1 MNKETRTP
9 RRGPMGHGPGMRG
22 ATEKAKDFKGAMKRL
37 FKELNIYK
45 ILLTVSFTLAIVGAI
60 LSISAPNILS
70 KLTDEISE
78 GLKPN
83 KDILEKEKL
92 EYNER
97 GLISI
102 NDKCETNIEKVYA
115 GGDLSEAKS
124 TVCRALGSSR
134 KAAQAIMERLEKN
147 V

>member
-1 MNKETRTP
+1 MFEAIKTVVTENWMNRKRMVRLANYEL
-9 RRGPMGHGPGMRG
+9 
-22 ATEKAKDFKGAMKRL
+22 KAQNNG
-37 FKELNIYK
+37 
-45 ILLTVSFTLAIVGAI
+45 TVFGFLWNFFNPALQIAVYWFVFAI
-60 LSISAPNILS
+60 
-70 KLTDEISE
+70 

-134 KAAQAIMERLEKN
+134 KAAQAIMERLGKN